1 MADTTTTLTG
11 DQKTTLWSG
20 IFGTTSSFIGLGT
33 QALSNQAETIKAN
46 AAKDLLAL
54 NNQGSLTAAQFAIE
68 ATKIQTD
75 RDAKLSAIKTAQ
87 RKQSY
92 LAIGAIVGGL
102 SVVAI
107 IILII
112 VRSPRAT

>member
-1 MADTTTTLTG
+1 MADTTNKLSG

-20 IFGTTSSFIGLGT
+20 IFGTTSSLVGLGT

-54 NNQGSLTAAQFAIE
+54 NNQGNLTAAQFALE
-68 ATKIQTD
+68 STKIQTE
-75 RDAKLSAIKTAQ
+75 RDAKLAVIKTAQ

-107 IILII
+107 IILLI
-112 VRSPRAT
+112 VRKPR